1 MNLGF
6 QLTVS
11 KSMRL
16 ALLTSLLFG
25 LLMPSVFAEEQAFRY
40 QYPVDVV
47 DPTPQNNP
55 VGAKYPG
62 FRGLEQLVVYTPAFG
77 SATQTKP
84 YGTEVLVS
92 QGVVTQAG
100 SGNSMIAQDG
110 FVLSGHGK
118 GANWLKRFAK
128 PGALIQLSGKK
139 LEVTWTQQSDWQD
152 LNALAQL
159 VEKRLHD
166 PSLNPNT
173 QKVQTESDRV
183 FWKNQYET
191 SQKCLSDLKPQSET
205 PVVLDSGYHQLIQDC
220 QAQWQKAFYKT
231 VPVVAN
237 GFRGVWLRPME
248 TTPEAV
254 QTVVDQLKVL
264 GIQDIFLET
273 YYQGKTIY
281 PSAVMKQYQL
291 AEQHPRFAKQDPLKV
306 WLDVAHQN
314 NMRLHVWF
322 QTYMAGNQLENAEKY
337 GPILT
342 RFPQWSNIQWMA
354 LQEPDKLPDAK
365 ITPVASPLEEGHY
378 FLDPANPEVTKFL
391 MALLTELITTYPVDG
406 VNLDYIR
413 YPASLTVTSGDYRQS
428 NWGYSTIARKRFQD
442 ELLQEQKQIQKQHG
456 LTVIPN
462 KRVEGKVVSAWD
474 PVYLTVQDPLWRR
487 WTQWRQAQVS
497 DFVRAASQKIRNL
510 NPKINITAVVF
521 PPADVQLAWKLQDWP
536 SWVEKG
542 YLDALTP
549 IGLNPSPDG
558 MYQNALTLKK
568 LSKGKIPIY
577 GGIFGAY
584 NRLTPLETLQ
594 QVDAVQRAGL
604 NGIVLFDGA
613 RVTTPYQQA
622 LLAGPFRQPDQ
633 AKVIHTHQP
642 EGFSEK
648 PLENNR
654 VSPPAIV
661 DQLMTPALPV
671 EAASP

>member
-1 MNLGF
+1 MFLKRCH
-6 QLTVS
+6 QIVS
-11 KSMRL
+11 T
-16 ALLTSLLFG
+16 ALLLVAFSHLKAY
-25 LLMPSVFAEEQAFRY
+25 PEEQAYRY

-47 DPTPQNNP
+47 DPSPQNNP
-55 VGAKYPG
+55 VGAKYSG

-77 SATQTKP
+77 PTTQTKP
-84 YGTEVLVS
+84 YGIEVIVS
-92 QGVVTQAG
+92 QGLVNQTAT
-100 SGNSMIAQDG
+100 GNSMITHDG

-128 PGALIQLSGKK
+128 IGAQVKLTGKQ
-139 LEVTWTQQSDWQD
+139 LEVTWTQQSDWQE

-159 VEKRLHD
+159 VEKRLKD
-166 PSLNPNT
+166 PSLNPES
-173 QKVQTESDRV
+173 QKVQIEQDKAS
-183 FWKNQYET
+183 WKNQYET
-191 SQKCLSDLKPQSET
+191 SQKCLADLKPQSET
-205 PVVLDSGYHQLIQDC
+205 PVLLDSSYHQLIQGC
-220 QAQWQKAFYKT
+220 QAQWQTAFYKT
-231 VPVVAN
+231 VPVVAE

-248 TTPEAV
+248 TTPETVQAV
-254 QTVVDQLKVL
+254 IDQLKVL

-281 PSAVMKQYQL
+281 PSGVMKQYQL

-306 WLDVAHQN
+306 WLTVAHQN

-342 RFPQWSNIQWMA
+342 RYPQWSNIQWMA

-378 FLDPANPEVTKFL
+378 FLDPANPEVSQFL
-391 MALLTELITTYPVDG
+391 LALLNELVKNYEIDG

-428 NWGYSTIARKRFQD
+428 NWGYSAIARKRFQD
-442 ELLQEQKQIQKQHG
+442 ELLQVQKQTQLKEKMKEPIQVALPTK
-456 LTVIPN
+456 
-462 KRVEGKVVSAWD
+462 KVEGKAVSAWD

-487 WTQWRQAQVS
+487 WIQWRQAQVTH
-497 DFVRAASQKIRNL
+497 FVGQASAKIRAL
-510 NPKINITAVVF
+510 NPRIAITAVVF
-521 PPADVQLAWKLQDWP
+521 PPADAQLAWKLQDWP

-568 LSKGKIPIY
+568 LSKGKVPIY
-577 GGIFGAY
+577 SGIFGAY
-584 NRLTPLETLQ
+584 NRLTPLETMQ

-604 NGIVLFDGA
+604 NGIILFDGA
-613 RVTTPYQQA
+613 RVTPPYQEA
-622 LLAGPFRQPDQ
+622 LLAGPFRNEKNKLAP
-633 AKVIHTHQP
+633 T
-642 EGFSEK
+642 FSEGPVESQAFK
-648 PLENNR
+648 QAPADLPVNMVPVLPLESKN
-654 VSPPAIV
+654 
-661 DQLMTPALPV
+661 
-671 EAASP
+671 